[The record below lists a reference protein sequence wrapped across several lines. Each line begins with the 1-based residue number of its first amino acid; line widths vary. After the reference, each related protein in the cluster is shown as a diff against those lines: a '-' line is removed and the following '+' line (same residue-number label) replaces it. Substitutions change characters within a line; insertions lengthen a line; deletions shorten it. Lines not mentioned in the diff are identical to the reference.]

1 MNRGARAWEDAGGVS
16 AAVAAHDGVWQ
27 LTPRRQ
33 LAPYA
38 PYVLLAAADTMANPG
53 IIPTVLTAIGMVAA
67 VLLGVWAIMARHDE
81 RVRDRIDAQGKE
93 TTEQLGQLRERM
105 AKLEGLLEG
114 LREAITGKR
123 AAWAKTDTDEPAT
136 CA

>member
-1 MNRGARAWEDAGGVS
+1 
-16 AAVAAHDGVWQ
+16 
-27 LTPRRQ
+27 
-33 LAPYA
+33 
-38 PYVLLAAADTMANPG
+38 
-53 IIPTVLTAIGMVAA
+53 MVAA
-67 VLLGVWAIMARHDE
+67 VLLGVWAIMARYDE

-123 AAWAKTDTDEPAT
+123 AA
-136 CA
+136 